1 MKNKTTPKFQNKEVL
16 LDSNEK
22 LGIARYKLKIVLL
35 GSVALISITIL
46 IWRYL
51 F

>member
-1 MKNKTTPKFQNKEVL
+1 MA
-16 LDSNEK
+16 SNEK
-22 LGIARYKLKIVLL
+22 LGMARYKLKIALL
-35 GSVALISITIL
+35 GSVALISITIF